1 MSSILR
7 DLHNSIWFRF
17 NEISI
22 KYDDCKPIPPVIHKQ
37 FHTLI
42 DQYMDLALKSH
53 RDTCD
58 RSKKR
63 YEESLTL
70 YRTAQETFADCPASS
85 SDKVRS
91 TLYTRAER
99 LEQTCARRETKWI
112 KSRHRYEDEYERI
125 EETLPKCPHCEEIKE
140 ERIEQMRESLYRE
153 MEEER
158 YATTGCTGRSS
169 HCDCSDCEDYW
180 ENHG

>member
-1 MSSILR
+1 MSSV
-7 DLHNSIWFRF
+7 LHNLHSSLHFRF
-17 NEISI
+17 KEINTKYNEW
-22 KYDDCKPIPPVIHKQ
+22 KPIPSVIHNQ

-42 DQYMDLALKSH
+42 HEYMDLALKSH
-53 RDTCD
+53 RDVYD
-58 RSKKR
+58 KSKKE
-63 YEESLTL
+63 YEMSLTL

-85 SDKVRS
+85 SDEIRS
-91 TLYTRAER
+91 TLYTHVKR
-99 LEQTCARRETKWI
+99 LEQTCARLQTKWI
-112 KSRHRYEDEYERI
+112 KSRHRYEEESSRI
-125 EETLPKCPHCEEIKE
+125 ELSLPNCPQCKDEIEE
-140 ERIEQMRESLYRE
+140 ERERMEEEYYRE

>member
-1 MSSILR
+1 MSSVLR
-7 DLHNSIWFRF
+7 DLLNSIQFRSTEIDKKY
-17 NEISI
+17 NEWN
-22 KYDDCKPIPPVIHKQ
+22 PIPSVIHNQ

-58 RSKKR
+58 RSKKL
-63 YEESLTL
+63 YEESLEL
-70 YRTAQETFADCPASS
+70 YRTAQETFAVCPASS
-85 SDKVRS
+85 SDEVRS
-91 TLYTRAER
+91 TLYTHAKR
-99 LEQTCARRETKWI
+99 LEQTCARLQTKWI

-125 EETLPKCPHCEEIKE
+125 EETLPKCPRCEEIKE

-158 YATTGCTGRSS
+158 YAATGCTGRSG
-169 HCDCSDCEDYW
+169 HCDCSDCE
-180 ENHG
+180 NHW